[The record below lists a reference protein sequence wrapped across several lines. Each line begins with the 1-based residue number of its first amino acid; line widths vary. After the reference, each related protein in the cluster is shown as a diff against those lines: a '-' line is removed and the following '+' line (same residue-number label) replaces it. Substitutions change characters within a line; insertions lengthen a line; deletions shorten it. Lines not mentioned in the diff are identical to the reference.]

1 MLILLGLVLILIAAG
16 SFAIAVATSVHY
28 TTQIPL
34 SGLGVSF
41 AATPLIMFLA
51 GAVSVILLGLGSV
64 LIRQGARRA
73 MGRRKE
79 LKKLRKD
86 ATAATRTADGSPK
99 SDGTAKIPDGST
111 GNRSDTNTDGPL
123 GQHRDTE

>member
-1 MLILLGLVLILIAAG
+1 MLILLGLVLIMIAAG

-79 LKKLRKD
+79 LKQLRKD
-86 ATAATRTADGSPK
+86 ATAATGTADGSPAK

-111 GNRSDTNTDGPL
+111 GSGSDTNTDAPL
-123 GQHRDTE
+123 HRDTE

>member
-1 MLILLGLVLILIAAG
+1 MIVLGLLLIVVAAG
-16 SFAIAVATSVHY
+16 IVVFALVSSSNY

-79 LKKLRKD
+79 LKQLRKD
-86 ATAATRTADGSPK
+86 ATAATGTADGSPAK
-99 SDGTAKIPDGST
+99 SVRG
-111 GNRSDTNTDGPL
+111 
-123 GQHRDTE
+123 